1 MKIALLGHM
10 GRDEALADRLAG
22 EELHVM
28 GEWVNPGLAGKAE
41 ASGGRFYGIGSD
53 RVSPHE

>member
-1 MKIALLGHM
+1 M